1 MIKDTTFGNKDGF
14 EKFGKSF
21 QEKLCKLIM
30 FDRPFADQMEEVL
43 DVSFFE
49 NKALQELTK
58 LVFRHRTEYSV
69 HPSEET
75 LETLVRTEISELPES
90 VQATIRNFVAKAIG
104 NQVVADSDYIK
115 NQALDFCKK
124 QKLQE
129 AILHS
134 ISLIKNSSF
143 DEIKGVIDEAL
154 KLGMDNDFGHDF
166 IKDFDARYVEK
177 PRHPVTT
184 GWSLI
189 DDLTQGG
196 HGIGELGVVIAPTGA
211 GKSMALVHLGAEA
224 SKVGETV
231 VHYTLELSDKVVAQR
246 YDSCISEI
254 KLDDLR
260 SRKEDVLDSIKE
272 IEGAIIVKEYPTK
285 SASVATLDRHLEKL
299 ASRGISVGLIIVDY
313 ADLLK
318 SGTSYKDKRF
328 ELESIYE
335 NLRGLGQKY
344 ACPIWTAS
352 QTNRSGVN
360 AEVVTMEAISEA
372 FSKCFVADFICSLSR
387 TIDDRSSNTGRL
399 YVAKNRNGADGLI
412 FPVYMDTS
420 NVKIRVLESTN
431 ESIEDLKKNTAK
443 RQMSHL
449 REQYKQMKNE
459 GENK

>member
-1 MIKDTTFGNKDGF
+1 
-14 EKFGKSF
+14 
-21 QEKLCKLIM
+21 
-30 FDRPFADQMEEVL
+30 
-43 DVSFFE
+43 
-49 NKALQELTK
+49 
-58 LVFRHRTEYSV
+58 
-69 HPSEET
+69 
-75 LETLVRTEISELPES
+75 
-90 VQATIRNFVAKAIG
+90 
-104 NQVVADSDYIK
+104 
-115 NQALDFCKK
+115 
-124 QKLQE
+124 
-129 AILHS
+129 
-134 ISLIKNSSF
+134 
-143 DEIKGVIDEAL
+143 
-154 KLGMDNDFGHDF
+154 
-166 IKDFDARYVEK
+166 
-177 PRHPVTT
+177 
-184 GWSLI
+184 
-189 DDLTQGG
+189 
-196 HGIGELGVVIAPTGA
+196 
-211 GKSMALVHLGAEA
+211 MALVHLGAEA
-224 SKVGETV
+224 SKVGKTV

-254 KLDDLR
+254 KLDELR
-260 SRKEDVLDSIKE
+260 NRKEDVLDSIKE

-299 ASRGISVGLIIVDY
+299 ASRGIDVGLVIVDY

-344 ACPIWTAS
+344 ACPICTAS

-443 RQMSHL
+443 KQLNHL

-459 GENK
+459 GESK